1 MPNAQIDSQTAHG
14 TTIKPAMKSAFYIG
28 HVFHKRF
35 FPKEHAF
42 TYPLY
47 MNFIDLDEVE
57 LLNTKYWWFSS
68 HRWAPLQLKISDYF
82 SNEPTHTSVLT
93 TNAGN
98 FLKNH
103 AIAVANSLGADVST
117 INRVCVLAQLR
128 CFGIYFSPINFF
140 FLYEGETA
148 KYLIAEVSN
157 TPWNKSHC
165 YLIDLMSPIP
175 TEKAFHVSP
184 FMDLD
189 MEYRWRVKEPTAS
202 TEINIENW
210 RQRLLFTASF
220 SATRYEINAKKITAV
235 FLRWP
240 IVSLSIV
247 RAIYWQAFR
256 LCLKRIRYV
265 PYQTN
270 ALSSPTTSI
279 SKPKTKGKS

>member
-1 MPNAQIDSQTAHG
+1 MPNAQLDSQTAHG
-14 TTIKPAMKSAFYIG
+14 TTTKPAIKSAFYIG

-35 FPKEHAF
+35 FPKEHEF

-57 LLNTKYWWFSS
+57 LLSTKYWWFSS
-68 HRWAPLQLKISDYF
+68 HHWAPLQLKVSDYLGNQPLHKTA
-82 SNEPTHTSVLT
+82 STS
-93 TNAGN
+93 NAGHL
-98 FLKNH
+98 LKTR
-103 AIAVANSLGADVST
+103 AIAVANSLDANISK

-140 FLYEGETA
+140 FLYENDTA

-165 YLIDLMSPIP
+165 YLIDLMSPTP

-189 MEYRWRVKEPTAS
+189 MEYRWRVKEPTS
-202 TEINIENW
+202 TTEINIENW

-220 SATRYEINAKKITAV
+220 SATRYNINAKKITAV

-247 RAIYWQAFR
+247 RAIYWQAFK
-256 LCLKRIRYV
+256 LYLKRIRYV
-265 PYQTN
+265 PYQIK
-270 ALSSPTTSI
+270 TSI
-279 SKPKTKGKS
+279 SHTISSRKPNTKRKL

>member
-1 MPNAQIDSQTAHG
+1 MPNTQIDSLTGHG

-28 HVFHKRF
+28 HVFHKRL
-35 FPKEHAF
+35 FPKEHTF

-82 SNEPTHTSVLT
+82 SNEPTHTTELT
-93 TNAGN
+93 ANAGN
-98 FLKNH
+98 FLKTN
-103 AIAVANSLGADVST
+103 AIAVANALGANVST

-140 FLYEGETA
+140 FLYENDTA

-157 TPWNKSHC
+157 TPWNKSHS
-165 YLIDLMSPIP
+165 YLIDLMSPTP

-189 MEYRWRVKEPTAS
+189 MEYRWRVVEPTSS

-220 SATRYEINAKKITAV
+220 SATRYEINSKKITAV

-256 LCLKRIRYV
+256 LYLKRIRYV

-270 ALSSPTTSI
+270 APKSPTSSI

>member
-1 MPNAQIDSQTAHG
+1 MPKAQVDSQTAHD
-14 TTIKPAMKSAFYIG
+14 TSIKPAMKSAFYIG

-68 HRWAPLQLKISDYF
+68 HRWAPLQLKQSDYF
-82 SNEPTHTSVLT
+82 SNEPTHSKAKT
-93 TNAGN
+93 TNAGR
-98 FLKNH
+98 FLKTR
-103 AIAVANSLGADVST
+103 AIAVANALGASVGT

-140 FLYEGETA
+140 FLYEDETA

-157 TPWNKSHC
+157 TPWNRSHC
-165 YLIDLMSPIP
+165 YLIDLMSPTP

-189 MEYRWRVKEPTAS
+189 MEYRWCVKEPTES
-202 TEINIENW
+202 TEIIIENW

-220 SATRYEINAKKITAV
+220 SATRYDISAKKISAV

-256 LCLKRIRYV
+256 LYLKRIRYV
-265 PYQTN
+265 PYQIKASVSST
-270 ALSSPTTSI
+270 LSTR
-279 SKPKTKGKS
+279 KPNTKRKS